1 MVYLGE
7 KDNFFRGDAFYD
19 RASGKYNMLNDLS
32 GGERGISPWNIYK
45 TTFQTLI

>member
-19 RASGKYNMLNDLS
+19 RASGKYNILNDLS
-32 GGERGISPWNIYK
+32 GRERGISPCNFYK
-45 TTFQTLI
+45 TTSQTLI